1 VRIAAATCAYAVL
14 ILSLSAG
21 CGRNPAAPTVAS
33 GTPSSTSQG
42 LSNALSMTEFS
53 LQGWHD
59 DVFHYLPSVSVSAPS
74 TGATINVQRIDFS
87 TSNGGATTRLAGI
100 VFGIPQRVVSPG
112 GTLDLLTGMPPVE
125 ITSQGALA
133 TITATVFFTSGA
145 DAPRSVAVTRDAPL
159 LAPNASSAA
168 LTIQSFSV
176 VGSSDHGSFSYW
188 PKLTLAETSGI
199 SRAVIKKMTFELLDV
214 GAAGHVP
221 VDWEPRE
228 VPAGGTITLDEDA
241 YGYGPWFEVS
251 STADASRVSLAISFV
266 DDAGRGGSVTAVA
279 PVVR

>member
-1 VRIAAATCAYAVL
+1 MRIAPATCAYAVL

-42 LSNALSMTEFS
+42 LSHALSMTEFS

-74 TGATINVQRIDFS
+74 TGATVNVQRIDFS

-112 GTLDLLTGMPPVE
+112 GTLDLLTGVPPVE

-133 TITATVFFTSGA
+133 TWSLRQYSRQR
-145 DAPRSVAVTRDAPL
+145 RS
-159 LAPNASSAA
+159 
-168 LTIQSFSV
+168 
-176 VGSSDHGSFSYW
+176 
-188 PKLTLAETSGI
+188 
-199 SRAVIKKMTFELLDV
+199 
-214 GAAGHVP
+214 
-221 VDWEPRE
+221 
-228 VPAGGTITLDEDA
+228 
-241 YGYGPWFEVS
+241 
-251 STADASRVSLAISFV
+251 ASRTES
-266 DDAGRGGSVTAVA
+266 
-279 PVVR
+279 P